1 MKRQIL
7 KLTTEPTDEPILG
20 TSAEADAW
28 GRRKFIIFQKLPQFF
43 THHSLVLWRRSPFQ
57 NWLLSWSSRL
67 LNQGVRYFPFLF
79 ECWVSEFFFCKKSG
93 NSKPVKCGR
102 ALRNLRREQ
111 MTSQNCSDHSSHF
124 RLQSNGGR
132 RVVYSD
138 SLFPGVFWPFA
149 RSFLY
154 RLVSVLLNYMI
165 CQSIGTF
172 VCNLLVNNLFHAFFP
187 GNWRSCGLIKHHG
200 VLYYLYLFSCL
211 GVPFFYLIMQLKRC
225 INGQDDK
232 WFVFCALPLLSTATS
247 A

>member
-1 MKRQIL
+1 M
-7 KLTTEPTDEPILG
+7 LG
-20 TSAEADAW
+20 FAFFFWQKA
-28 GRRKFIIFQKLPQFF
+28 RKFK
-43 THHSLVLWRRSPFQ
+43 TREVW
-57 NWLLSWSSRL
+57 
-67 LNQGVRYFPFLF
+67 
-79 ECWVSEFFFCKKSG
+79 
-93 NSKPVKCGR
+93 R
-102 ALRNLRREQ
+102 ALWNLRREQ
-111 MTSQNCSDHSSHF
+111 MTSQNCSDHCSHF

-187 GNWRSCGLIKHHG
+187 GNWSSCGLIKHHG
-200 VLYYLYLFSCL
+200 VLYYLYLFPCL
-211 GVPFFYLIMQLKRC
+211 GVPFFYLIMHLKRC
-225 INGQDDK
+225 INGKDDK
-232 WFVFCALPLLSTATS
+232 WFAFYALPLLSTATS